1 MPRCGVTPTDSCL
14 VYQRRKKMKYKAII
28 FDMDGTIVDTEQI
41 WHLSTRKLITNRG
54 ITLSEELLVELESKL
69 NGMALPQSC
78 QLIKDTVNLSEPIEE
93 LMIENTRLACN
104 LYSSETIKFIDGF
117 VEFHQQVRTL
127 NLKTSIA
134 TNANDETLRITNQFL
149 QLEQFFG
156 SHIYNLSH
164 VNNMGKPNPALYL
177 HAAKQLEIDPTECI
191 AIEDSAHGIAAARAA
206 GMFCIG
212 INTSHKPEQIKDADL
227 KINGYHE
234 IRLLDLVQINNK

>member
-1 MPRCGVTPTDSCL
+1 
-14 VYQRRKKMKYKAII
+14 MKYKAII

-41 WHLSTRKLITNRG
+41 WHLSTRELITRRG
-54 ITLSEELLVELESKL
+54 IQLSEELLCELESKL

-78 QLIKDTVNLSEPIEE
+78 QLIKDTVNLSETLEE
-93 LMIENTRLACN
+93 LMTENTRLACN

-117 VEFHQQVRTL
+117 VDFYREVRTL

-156 SHIYNLSH
+156 NHIYNLSH
-164 VNNMGKPNPALYL
+164 VNNVGKPNPALYL
-177 HAAKQLEIDPTECI
+177 HAAKQLEIDPAECI
-191 AIEDSAHGIAAARAA
+191 AIEDSAHGIAAARSA

-212 INTSHKPEQIKDADL
+212 INTSHKPEQIKDAHL
-227 KINGYHE
+227 KINRYHE
-234 IRLLDLVQINNK
+234 IPLLDLVQISKK